1 MNVKMNKEL
10 SNNRIVQTSLNLK
23 VYSLEGPLF
32 LGHTE
37 QTVCAILTQTFGVP
51 LSTVA
56 SF

>member
-10 SNNRIVQTSLNLK
+10 SNNRIVQSSLNLK